1 MLLTDVCNRH
11 SIRAPE
17 NRSTPEPAACAAVT
31 TSAMRPERE
40 PRAIRI
46 AASDH
51 LAAIR
56 PQVEQRLTAPLQLR
70 TGQPAYLHSFIEE
83 ERAPLESGASLPR
96 RSRPR
101 TGPVIRPLT
110 PPVAPRVRPF
120 KGVRRAPGPLPPP
133 SRQRGRL
140 PRSEAPSID
149 KCSLSRSR
157 GGSPPPIPRLCR
169 RGPAS
174 GALSLPDMLSHGGA
188 RPSTVVTGYS
198 PVVARTARRLPISA
212 IETNCEHNRSI
223 DRAPHTA
230 LESPPAQLSL
240 RVAEIPFRS
249 SASRDFTGQGPAWLP
264 MRSFFPPRSLA
275 VEASP
280 QPDWLGHLLSQACFR
295 RRPEKPPPRMTG
307 SPGEAPLS
315 REPRREGPPHT
326 PSREGERIPPHP
338 RCLPSMG
345 PPSKGCALAPPV
357 LCFQSAVE
365 QRAGAFSFTAH
376 SPALTRPETAMTR
389 ERMEAASP

>member
-17 NRSTPEPAACAAVT
+17 NRSTPEPAAFAAAT
-31 TSAMRPERE
+31 TSAMRQERE
-40 PRAIRI
+40 PRAIRT

-70 TGQPAYLHSFIEE
+70 TGQPASLHSFIEE

-101 TGPVIRPLT
+101 TGLVIRPLT

-120 KGVRRAPGPLPPP
+120 QGVRRAPGPLPPP

-212 IETNCEHNRSI
+212 IETNCEHNCSI

-230 LESPPAQLSL
+230 PESPPAQLSL

-264 MRSFFPPRSLA
+264 ILGFFPPRSLA

-295 RRPEKPPPRMTG
+295 RRPEKPPPRM
-307 SPGEAPLS
+307 
-315 REPRREGPPHT
+315 
-326 PSREGERIPPHP
+326 IPPKRDIH
-338 RCLPSMG
+338 RLAG
-345 PPSKGCALAPPV
+345 RGHALA
-357 LCFQSAVE
+357 
-365 QRAGAFSFTAH
+365 RAT
-376 SPALTRPETAMTR
+376 P
-389 ERMEAASP
+389 

>member
-1 MLLTDVCNRH
+1 MLLTDICNRH

-17 NRSTPEPAACAAVT
+17 NRPTPEPAACAAVT

-56 PQVEQRLTAPLQLR
+56 PQVEQRLTARLQLR
-70 TGQPAYLHSFIEE
+70 TVRLRPSIHLSRRK
-83 ERAPLESGASLPR
+83 RAPLESGASLPR

-101 TGPVIRPLT
+101 TGPAIRPLT

-120 KGVRRAPGPLPPP
+120 RGVRRAPGPLPPP
-133 SRQRGRL
+133 SRQRERL

-149 KCSLSRSR
+149 KCSPSRSR

-169 RGPAS
+169 RGSAS
-174 GALSLPDMLSHGGA
+174 DALSLLDMLSHGGA
-188 RPSTVVTGYS
+188 RPSTVVTGCS

-212 IETNCEHNRSI
+212 IETNCEHNRPI
-223 DRAPHTA
+223 DRAPHTTP
-230 LESPPAQLSL
+230 ESPPAQLSL
-240 RVAEIPFRS
+240 RVAESPFG
-249 SASRDFTGQGPAWLP
+249 AQPAEISRARGRRGLPALG
-264 MRSFFPPRSLA
+264 FFPPRSLA

-295 RRPEKPPPRMTG
+295 RRPEKPPPRM
-307 SPGEAPLS
+307 SP
-315 REPRREGPPHT
+315 R
-326 PSREGERIPPHP
+326 
-338 RCLPSMG
+338 
-345 PPSKGCALAPPV
+345 
-357 LCFQSAVE
+357 
-365 QRAGAFSFTAH
+365 
-376 SPALTRPETAMTR
+376 
-389 ERMEAASP
+389 